1 MPRITRLV
9 VCGRLLVIAT
19 LAPTRALVS
28 VDLPTFGRPTR
39 HAKPDLK
46 TGSRDAPLAGAPVP
60 RARRAFF
67 SVTRGWFT
75 H

>member
-1 MPRITRLV
+1 LV
-9 VCGRLLVIAT
+9 R
-19 LAPTRALVS
+19 

-46 TGSRDAPLAGAPVP
+46 TGSRGAGLAAAPVP
-60 RARRAFF
+60 RARPAFF

-75 H
+75 RQLSCIRVTPWARVMIAKTR